1 MTTASIQ
8 PTPRRASRL
17 REIEG
22 LRAVA
27 AWSIVVFHVWVFSS
41 PADLRWNL
49 GPVTPFVSPLQSGVT
64 LFFVLSGFLLY
75 RPIAAA
81 IVDAGRR
88 PSTAAY
94 LRNRM
99 LRILPAYW
107 VILVVVVFVLRSASL
122 GASARGVVGGP
133 LSDVKTFVLDL
144 FLVQTYD
151 PHAIWSG
158 LPPAWSLTIEVAFY
172 LLLPLLGL
180 MGMYLARGPAHSPR
194 RIAGAAAPVL
204 AMLILGALGKT
215 LVAVFSAGP
224 PRGDIASWHGVLARS
239 LLTHADLFGFGMG
252 ASLLL
257 VLWQRGLAGRSRVI
271 LRSELARPLA
281 YLGLPILV
289 LGYYAFTAYLYEA
302 VVALLAALVLLRLL
316 AGPTSPKPSG
326 LKARALLTH
335 PWTLG
340 AGRHSYSVF
349 LWNYPLL
356 AFLSAHHLLAGGEGA
371 GAFVVNLAV
380 AVPIVAVLAALTY
393 RLVEAPALRLKHR
406 RREAAGA
413 VPAVVPAKG

>member
-1 MTTASIQ
+1 MW
-8 PTPRRASRL
+8 
-17 REIEG
+17 EIEG

-49 GPVTPFVSPLQSGVT
+49 GPVTPFISPLQSGVT

-94 LRNRM
+94 FRNRM

-107 VILVVVVFVLRSASL
+107 VVLVLVVFVLRSASV
-122 GASARGVVGGP
+122 GASASGVVGGP

-180 MGMYLARGPAHSPR
+180 MGMYLARGPARSPR
-194 RIAGAAAPVL
+194 RIAAAAAPVL
-204 AMLILGALGKT
+204 TMLLLGALGKT
-215 LVAVFSAGP
+215 LVAVFSAGS
-224 PRGDIASWHGVLARS
+224 PRGDIGSWHGVLARS

-252 ASLLL
+252 AAFLL
-257 VLWQRGLAGRSRVI
+257 VLWERGLAGRCRVI
-271 LRSELARPLA
+271 LRRELARPLA

-289 LGYYAFTAYLYEA
+289 LGYYAFPAYLYEA
-302 VVALLAALVLLRLL
+302 AVALLAALVLTRLL
-316 AGPTSPKPSG
+316 ADPKSG

-335 PWTLG
+335 RWTLG
-340 AGRHSYSVF
+340 AGRRSYSVF

-371 GAFVVNLAV
+371 GAFVINLAV
-380 AVPIVAVLAALTY
+380 AVPIVAGLAALTY
-393 RLVEAPALRLKHR
+393 RFVEAPALRLKHR